1 MPVGV
6 GILDDDLVAL
16 LQEPH
21 TTGVA
26 GVGLGGGAGGVGH
39 RGAGHPG
46 HVVHQDL
53 EGVDLVVVKVVYLRV
68 DEVNPRRSNPDS
80 SVLDRKFPL
89 HLHPPGPPGD
99 CPVTEDSVPDQDP
112 ASPLPPLLSSGVSL
126 QMNGS
131 DVTGRVPLSP
141 GSVPHR
147 HSVPRTALSHRVGFL
162 LSTNIH
168 GAHVGI

>member
-1 MPVGV
+1 MRGQHDGVSVSV

-39 RGAGHPG
+39 CGAGHPG

-53 EGVDLVVVKVVYLRV
+53 EGVDLVVVQVVYLGV
-68 DEVNPRRSNPDS
+68 DKVNPRRSDPDR

-89 HLHPPGPPGD
+89 HLHP
-99 CPVTEDSVPDQDP
+99 
-112 ASPLPPLLSSGVSL
+112 LR
-126 QMNGS
+126 N
-131 DVTGRVPLSP
+131 
-141 GSVPHR
+141 
-147 HSVPRTALSHRVGFL
+147 LSHAQESPSCAFPFL
-162 LSTNIH
+162 VS
-168 GAHVGI
+168 AS